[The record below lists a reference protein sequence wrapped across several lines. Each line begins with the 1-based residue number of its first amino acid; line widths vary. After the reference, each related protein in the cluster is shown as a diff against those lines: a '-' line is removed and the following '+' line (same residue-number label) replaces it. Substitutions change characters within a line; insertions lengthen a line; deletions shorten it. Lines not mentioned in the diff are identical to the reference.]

1 MLLNV
6 KLYSHM
12 PIISKSLWIFKLRL
26 WDKSLKN
33 IKKSKDLENLWDIY
47 IFIFVC
53 LQMIPKMFREKKQ
66 KRECLLV
73 GKVELVSVNM

>member
-33 IKKSKDLENLWDIY
+33 IKKK
-47 IFIFVC
+47 
-53 LQMIPKMFREKKQ
+53 
-66 KRECLLV
+66 
-73 GKVELVSVNM
+73 